1 MQAAPEAPEE
11 AEEEE
16 AMILLRKLRAVNCGD
31 DAAALTDACRMAEGL
46 TQTVFKLQADIRR
59 LKSSQS
65 FGYVRGRG
73 MLLPRTGKNIPK
85 PVVPALDIPPV
96 AAQIRDD

>member
-1 MQAAPEAPEE
+1 MQAHAEATQE
-11 AEEEE
+11 AEGDATWYITELE
-16 AMILLRKLRAVNCGD
+16 AEIDKLR
-31 DAAALTDACRMAEGL
+31 L
-46 TQTVFKLQADIRR
+46 DIKR

-85 PVVPALDIPPV
+85 PVVEPLDVSPEQAPHG
-96 AAQIRDD
+96 

>member
-11 AEEEE
+11 TEDTRVWYIAELE
-16 AMILLRKLRAVNCGD
+16 AEIDKLR
-31 DAAALTDACRMAEGL
+31 L
-46 TQTVFKLQADIRR
+46 DIRR

-85 PVVPALDIPPV
+85 PVVEPLDVSPEQAPHG
-96 AAQIRDD
+96 

>member
-85 PVVPALDIPPV
+85 PVVEPLDVSPEQAPHG
-96 AAQIRDD
+96 